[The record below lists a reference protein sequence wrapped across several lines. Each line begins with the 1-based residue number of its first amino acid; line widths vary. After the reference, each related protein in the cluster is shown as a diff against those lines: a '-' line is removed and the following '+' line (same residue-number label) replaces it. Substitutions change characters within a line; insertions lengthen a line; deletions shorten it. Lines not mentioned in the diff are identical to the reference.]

1 MPTIGDIEQARKNV
15 RDVED
20 HIFRQTE
27 HIADFKSEGIDIA
40 DANAN
45 APLAIYQA
53 SREQLERHVATLLS
67 ELERETG
74 TARL

>member
-1 MPTIGDIEQARKNV
+1 MPTIGDIEQARENV

-20 HIFRQTE
+20 HILRQTE
-27 HIADFKSEGIDIA
+27 HIADLESEGIDIA
-40 DANAN
+40 DANAL
-45 APLAIYQA
+45 LAIYQA
-53 SREQLERHVATLLS
+53 SRAQLERHVATLLS